1 MKFIHFLL
9 MFLGE
14 LALETLNID
23 ITKKHFYSPHNTL
36 FSIHT
41 HSVCHPGRPGPYI
54 DGHLIPTLVFFHKT
68 KSKGKTTNDSILR
81 SPQIYNLYLSIKKI

>member
-36 FSIHT
+36 F
-41 HSVCHPGRPGPYI
+41 
-54 DGHLIPTLVFFHKT
+54 FHKT

>member
-23 ITKKHFYSPHNTL
+23 ITKNI
-36 FSIHT
+36 SIHHIT
-41 HSVCHPGRPGPYI
+41 H
-54 DGHLIPTLVFFHKT
+54 FFHKT